1 MPHFEKMLYDQAQLA
16 CVYTDAYTL
25 KKSPDLARVV
35 RDILTYVNESLSDP
49 SGGFYRYLIGIFLFY
64 ALNKKITIIIQVRRM
79 RIRCQNMDRRRNEK
93 EPFVFGL
100 MTMYIHFCLR
110 YPVPLMRR

>member
-49 SGGFYRYLIGIFLFY
+49 SGGFYRYLIWNFFLRIE
-64 ALNKKITIIIQVRRM
+64 KKILELLFKCGGCGFVARTWVEEETRRS
-79 RIRCQNMDRRRNEK
+79 
-93 EPFVFGL
+93 L
-100 MTMYIHFCLR
+100 LCLD
-110 YPVPLMRR
+110 L